1 MTPTTHVVSVGDL
14 DLCAGQPSPCVGFF
28 SPLVLSISVGD
39 SVRWIN
45 ESNTIAHTTTSGLG
59 GTSPGTADGIWD
71 SGTLGL
77 GDSFTRSFD
86 SAGTFT
92 LFCEIHPIAM
102 GTATITVEG

>member
-1 MTPTTHVVSVGDL
+1 MAPTTHVVSIGDI
-14 DLCAGQPSPCVGFF
+14 DLCEGQPSPCVGFF
-28 SPLVLSISVGD
+28 SPLVLTISVGD

-45 ESNTIAHTTTSGLG
+45 EGDIAHTTTSGLG
-59 GTSPGTADGIWD
+59 GTFPGTADGIWD

-92 LFCEIHPIAM
+92 LFCEIHPGLM